1 MRAPH
6 FRSPKRKRAV
16 TAIVAAA
23 MLIVVIGLSL
33 AVGTREI
40 DPSTVW
46 DSIFAYDPTNPDH
59 LIVRDLRM
67 SRTIIGVLAGAALA
81 VAGALMQAL
90 TRNPFADPGLLG
102 INAGAALA
110 VVIGIATG
118 TATSFSG
125 QVWLAFAGAAVAAVL
140 VYAVD
145 ARGNST
151 GAPVRLAL
159 AGVAITALLT
169 SITYAILTV
178 SQSTLNEYRFWVVGS
193 LSGRQGND
201 ISVLVVAVAVGLAV
215 GFLAARS
222 LQAISL
228 GDDAAAALGVRIG
241 LTRFVIIG
249 AVTLLAGAATAAT
262 GPIVFVGLA
271 VPHVVRA
278 LVGASLPWLLFISA
292 MGGAILLLASD
303 IIGRVIAQPSEIAVG
318 ITTAAIGGL
327 IFALL
332 SRRMKVVEL

>member
-1 MRAPH
+1 M
-6 FRSPKRKRAV
+6 RKRALV
-16 TAIVAAA
+16 AIVAAA
-23 MLIVVIGLSL
+23 ALVVVVGLSL
-33 AVGTREI
+33 AVGTRAI
-40 DPSTVW
+40 DPGTVW
-46 DSIFAYDPTNPDH
+46 DSLWSFDPANPDH
-59 LIVRDLRM
+59 LIVRELRM
-67 SRTIIGVLAGAALA
+67 SRTVIGVLAGAALA

-118 TATSFSG
+118 AVTSFSG
-125 QVWLAFAGAAVAAVL
+125 QVWLAFLGAAVAAIA
-140 VYAVD
+140 VYAIG
-145 ARGNST
+145 ARGTST

-169 SITYAILTV
+169 SVTYGILTV

-201 ISVLVVAVAVGLAV
+201 ITGLATVVAIGLV
-215 GFLAARS
+215 IGFLAARA

-241 LTRFVIIG
+241 LTRFVVI
-249 AVTLLAGAATAAT
+249 AVVTLLAGAATAAA

-278 LVGASLPWLLFISA
+278 LVGASLPWMLVVSA
-292 MGGAILLLASD
+292 MGGAVLLLACD

-318 ITTAAIGGL
+318 ITTAAVGGL

-332 SRRMKVVEL
+332 ARRMRVVEL

>member
-1 MRAPH
+1 M
-6 FRSPKRKRAV
+6 RKRALV
-16 TAIVAAA
+16 AIVAAVA
-23 MLIVVIGLSL
+23 LVVMIGLSL
-33 AVGTREI
+33 AVGSRAI
-40 DPSTVW
+40 DPGTVW
-46 DSIFAYDPTNPDH
+46 DSLWSFDTANADH
-59 LIVRDLRM
+59 LIVRELRM
-67 SRTIIGVLAGAALA
+67 SRTMIGILAGAALA

-118 TATSFSG
+118 TASSFTG
-125 QVWLAFAGAAVAAVL
+125 QIWLSFAGAAVAAVL
-140 VYAVD
+140 VYAVG

-159 AGVAITALLT
+159 AGVALTALL
-169 SITYAILTV
+169 SSVTYGILTV
-178 SQSTLNEYRFWVVGS
+178 SQSTLNEFRFWVVGS

-201 ISVLVVAVAVGLAV
+201 ITVLVVVVAVGLAV

-241 LTRFVIIG
+241 LTRVVVI
-249 AVTLLAGAATAAT
+249 AVVTLLAGAATAAA

-271 VPHVVRA
+271 VPHLVRA
-278 LVGASLPWLLFISA
+278 LVGASLPWLLVISA
-292 MGGAILLLASD
+292 MGGAILLLACD
-303 IIGRVIAQPSEIAVG
+303 VIGRVIAQPSEIPVG

-327 IFALL
+327 VFALL